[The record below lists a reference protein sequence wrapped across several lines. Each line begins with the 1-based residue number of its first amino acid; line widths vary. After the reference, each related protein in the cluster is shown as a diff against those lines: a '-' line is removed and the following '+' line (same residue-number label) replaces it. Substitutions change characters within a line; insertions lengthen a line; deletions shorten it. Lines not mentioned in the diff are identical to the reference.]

1 MVTFRNNNNN
11 RRNNFRRNDRNFKS
25 NGDRPKYGSNFSNN
39 ENFQRKVP
47 GRNNHNAPKLIE
59 KYENLAR
66 EALSSG
72 DKILSENYFQHAD
85 HFTRILNEQE
95 AYKKARYTSTNEI
108 NTSTNEINKELP
120 EDNKTEDEV
129 IVEKPK
135 SKVVSKKEEPETK
148 VAVAK

>member
-1 MVTFRNNNNN
+1 MVTFRSNNN

-39 ENFQRKVP
+39 ENFQRRSP

-59 KYENLAR
+59 KYNNLAR

-95 AYKKARYTSTNEI
+95 SFKRSKFSNE
-108 NTSTNEINKELP
+108 SSEIIKPDTQENLSSKIKE
-120 EDNKTEDEV
+120 ES
-129 IVEKPK
+129 VEKD
-135 SKVVSKKEEPETK
+135 VVNKKEEIEDK
-148 VAVAK
+148 VTIVK

>member
-1 MVTFRNNNNN
+1 MVTFRNNNN

-39 ENFQRKVP
+39 DNFQRKIP

-59 KYENLAR
+59 KYNNLAR

-85 HFTRILNEQE
+85 HFTRVLSEQE
-95 AYKKARYTSTNEI
+95 NFKKSKFSENIADIKTEQVANDPI
-108 NTSTNEINKELP
+108 
-120 EDNKTEDEV
+120 KTED
-129 IVEKPK
+129 
-135 SKVVSKKEEPETK
+135 KKNREIYGYI
-148 VAVAK
+148 

>member
-25 NGDRPKYGSNFSNN
+25 NGDRPKFGSNFSNN
-39 ENFQRKVP
+39 ENFQRKAP

-59 KYENLAR
+59 KYNNLAR

-85 HFTRILNEQE
+85 HFTRIQNEQE
-95 AYKKARYTSTNEI
+95 SFRKSRYSENEKK
-108 NTSTNEINKELP
+108 KELTNSDKVD
-120 EDNKTEDEV
+120 EEVKKDDSKDKTVNKSEEV
-129 IVEKPK
+129 D
-135 SKVVSKKEEPETK
+135 TK
-148 VAVAK
+148 IAVAE

>member
-25 NGDRPKYGSNFSNN
+25 NGDRPKYGSNFSAN

-47 GRNNHNAPKLIE
+47 GRNNHNASKLIE
-59 KYENLAR
+59 KYNNLAR

-85 HFTRILNEQE
+85 HFTRILNDQE
-95 AYKKARYTSTNEI
+95 SFKKSKYSSNIEENKDITN
-108 NTSTNEINKELP
+108 TT
-120 EDNKTEDEV
+120 KTEDEV
-129 IVEKPK
+129 KTEE
-135 SKVVSKKEEPETK
+135 SENKVANKKEETVAK
-148 VAVAK
+148 LAVAK

>member
-95 AYKKARYTSTNEI
+95 AYKKARYAS
-108 NTSTNEINKELP
+108 STNEINKELP
-120 EDNKTEDEV
+120 EDNVTEAEV
-129 IVEKPK
+129 IVEESK

-148 VAVAK
+148 VAAAK